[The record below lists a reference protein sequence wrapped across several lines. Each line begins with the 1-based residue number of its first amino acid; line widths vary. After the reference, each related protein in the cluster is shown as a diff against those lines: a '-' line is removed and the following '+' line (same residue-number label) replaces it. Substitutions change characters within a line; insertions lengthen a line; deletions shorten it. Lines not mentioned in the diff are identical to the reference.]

1 MKEIRS
7 FSKGFREQKITAKIM
22 RVINTC
28 LKSRALRA
36 TDNLMDTWKMNI
48 LLNANYKI
56 DNGIYI

>member
-1 MKEIRS
+1 
-7 FSKGFREQKITAKIM
+7 M